1 MYLSLPNHK
10 KSAELVFLNLI
21 LTLISYRK
29 IYQATYLLN
38 VWRKS

>member
-1 MYLSLPNHK
+1 MPNHK

-29 IYQATYLLN
+29 IYQGLILLN